1 MRPQSNLLVI
11 TGLCAALLQSP
22 AIAAGNET
30 EYKNPDEI
38 SVAERRFLIQAG
50 SSYQECLATELPT
63 IKTDSNDPRQL
74 ADMAMHACDSVL
86 TEFDGEM
93 EQRNFSPSFRE
104 HQLKRIRRQAVR
116 GLIAQA
122 THIAAS
128 RQQESQPD

>member
-1 MRPQSNLLVI
+1 MRLQPNLLVI
-11 TGLCAALLQSP
+11 TGLFTALLHSP
-22 AIAAGNET
+22 AIAAGNEQ

-38 SVAERRFLIQAG
+38 TVAERRFLIQAG
-50 SSYQECLATELPT
+50 SSYQACLATELPT

-74 ADMAMHACDSVL
+74 ADLAMHACDSVL
-86 TEFDGEM
+86 TEFDDEM

-104 HQLKRIRRQAVR
+104 HQLKRVQQQAVR

-128 RQQESQPD
+128 RQQKSQTD